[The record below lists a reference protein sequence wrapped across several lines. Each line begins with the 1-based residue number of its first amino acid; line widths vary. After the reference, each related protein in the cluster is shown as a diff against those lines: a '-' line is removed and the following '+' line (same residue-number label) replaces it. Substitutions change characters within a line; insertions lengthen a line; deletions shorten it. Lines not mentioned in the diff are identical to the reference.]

1 MAKKKSGNLLAKV
14 GIGLAAATVAG
25 AAATYFIYEK
35 SSPKTKKKIKGWTLK
50 AKGEVLERLEDL
62 KEINE
67 KVYNEVIDE
76 VGKQYKAAKKI
87 DAKDVDKLTLELKK
101 HWKSIQKEYGTK
113 AKKVR
118 RLAER
123 KKIVKK
129 KTTKKK
135 K

>member
-1 MAKKKSGNLLAKV
+1 MAKKKNGNLLAKV

-50 AKGEVLERLEDL
+50 AKGEVLERLENL
-62 KEINE
+62 KEVNE

-76 VGKQYKAAKKI
+76 VGKQYKLAKKI
-87 DAKDVDKLTLELKK
+87 DAKDVDKLTSELKK
-101 HWKSIQKEYGTK
+101 HWKSIQKEYGAK
-113 AKKVR
+113 AKKVI
-118 RLAER
+118 R